1 MRLPT
6 PFEMAVPNPDLEM
19 RQLSYRPFP
28 RRLHPFRLSPQ
39 SLVPPVRTEPVQ
51 TPSVHISTP
60 EADVGGESFRGAEP
74 VFPTSPKEE
83 EKDGRGMSSVF
94 GEERKETPPAP
105 AERTRPRIFRYF
117 FALQPQHL
125 RQRGRGGR
133 SSARDAFG
141 RKRGLWPYLRAW
153 KFRRF
158 WPLGQK
164 RRGFLPLTTARERRR
179 NARSAA
185 RGIFLTTR
193 TIRKILT
200 VCVPIFRN
208 SAAECLRKA
217 IRPERTT
224 YRSVV
229 LRCMDSPRIEDSA

>member
-39 SLVPPVRTEPVQ
+39 SLFRPSGRNPCKLPACIFPRRKPTSAGRAFEAQSPFFPRLQRRRKRTAAACPPYSERNGRKLRPHLRRGLAPDFSIFFRPPTPTFTATEAGRTKLSPRRFRAEERTLAVS
-51 TPSVHISTP
+51 PSVEIQTFSAART
-60 EADVGGESFRGAEP
+60 
-74 VFPTSPKEE
+74 
-83 EKDGRGMSSVF
+83 
-94 GEERKETPPAP
+94 KET
-105 AERTRPRIFRYF
+105 
-117 FALQPQHL
+117 
-125 RQRGRGGR
+125 
-133 SSARDAFG
+133 S
-141 RKRGLWPYLRAW
+141 
-153 KFRRF
+153 
-158 WPLGQK
+158 
-164 RRGFLPLTTARERRR
+164 FLPLTTARERRR

-217 IRPERTT
+217 IRPERAT
-224 YRSVV
+224 YLSVV
-229 LRCMDSPRIEDSA
+229 LRAWIHPA